1 MHPRADRV
9 EVMAEKPKRKIK
21 PGYDAKGRKKA
32 PPPKLTTEEIQAQ
45 NLAKVEARHN
55 ITPHLVSTMI
65 LKQRGTL
72 TNVAR
77 ALKVPRQTLQRYI
90 DKHAECLY
98 ALDHAREAMGDKAEM
113 KLFEAI
119 DRGDTRCILFYLS
132 TVHRHRGYAM
142 RPDLVDP
149 TADPNGRGPVFVE
162 TVNIVGIPSGT
173 FLPKETLPLDG
184 SMVIDNQG

>member
-1 MHPRADRV
+1 M
-9 EVMAEKPKRKIK
+9 PKLKVK
-21 PGYDAKGRKKA
+21 PGYLRNGKRKL
-32 PPPKLTTEEIQAQ
+32 PPPKKTPEQIHEQ
-45 NLAKVEARHN
+45 NLAKLEKRHN

-77 ALKVPRQTLQRYI
+77 ALKIPRATLQRYI

-119 DRGDTRCILFYLS
+119 DAGDTKCILFYLS
-132 TVHRHRGYAM
+132 TVHRHRGYSL
-142 RPDLVDP
+142 RPDLEP
-149 TADPNGRGPVFVE
+149 ENNGGRGPVYVE
-162 TVNIVGIPSGT
+162 TVNIVGVPSGT
-173 FLPKETLPLDG
+173 YLPKEIAQKDN
-184 SMVIDNQG
+184 MVIENG